1 MAAISPK
8 KRNSIF
14 DDSDDSDEEQEITKD
29 AKPELPRKVN
39 KTSKEENARS
49 KKVEGK
55 KETVKA
61 RIKSTR
67 EKGKEV
73 TDKAQTTSTSGKGK
87 KENDKEQTKHT
98 QEEESN
104 TEESP
109 SKEENE
115 VEEKKEEDMN
125 LSASQMALIEKKRQQ
140 ALLIRREKM
149 NRKNP
154 YIRAEEKKE
163 SVKVIRM
170 QDTKLIDT
178 GGGFFIEENET
189 PANEI
194 TDDDIDAA
202 MKLVTEPAPLFEE
215 DRPFCLECDHPFN
228 NSFLFHNF
236 DHRVCDQCRDNDDK
250 HALIT
255 KTDAK
260 NEYLLKDVDLEK
272 REPPLKFIVRKN
284 PHNSR
289 WGDMKLY
296 LKSQIEKRA
305 LEVWGSE
312 EAIEEAMEKKEEQRE
327 ISKQRKYNKK
337 MKELR
342 MNVRS
347 SLYTRATKTHEHEYG
362 EEVYLPDEDE
372 YSRTCKTCGHSYT
385 YDKM

>member
-14 DDSDDSDEEQEITKD
+14 DDSDDSDGEPESIKD
-29 AKPELPRKVN
+29 TKPEAPRKVN
-39 KTSKEENARS
+39 KAT
-49 KKVEGK
+49 
-55 KETVKA
+55 
-61 RIKSTR
+61 
-67 EKGKEV
+67 
-73 TDKAQTTSTSGKGK
+73 
-87 KENDKEQTKHT
+87 
-98 QEEESN
+98 
-104 TEESP
+104 
-109 SKEENE
+109 
-115 VEEKKEEDMN
+115 KEEDVRHKKAERKTEKDKAPTKSSPVKEESTDEPPRTPEKDEGAGEKAEQKMK
-125 LSASQMALIEKKRQQ
+125 LTPAQLAMIEKKRQQ
-140 ALLIRREKM
+140 ALLLRREKM
-149 NRKNP
+149 NKKNP
-154 YIRAEEKKE
+154 YTRPEEKKDN
-163 SVKVIRM
+163 VKVIRM

-178 GGGFFIEENET
+178 GGGFFIEENEGPT
-189 PANEI
+189 NEFA
-194 TDDDIDAA
+194 DDDLEAA

-215 DRPFCLECDHPFN
+215 DRPFCAECDHPFN

-236 DHRVCDQCRDNDDK
+236 NHSVCDQCRDNDDK

-260 NEYLLKDVDLEK
+260 NEYLLKDVDLDK
-272 REPPLKFIVRKN
+272 RVPPLKFIVRKN

-296 LKSQIEKRA
+296 LKSQVEKRA

-312 EAIEEAMEKKEEQRE
+312 EAIDEAMEKKEEQRE
-327 ISKQRKYNKK
+327 ISKQRKYTKK